1 VRFVNSVDGSVYGI
15 VGPGQKPP
23 SRMALKGLK
32 YPRHTVFLSRLVE
45 VVFFPIAAFIRK
57 AARNHEVKRILIV
70 EPFNLGD
77 VISLAIMFDPLHRR
91 FPKAEIHLLTKS
103 LGNEIYREDPRVTEI
118 HAFEFPWAKR
128 GRKWDPRTLNLHALF
143 QLIRKLR
150 KASFDIGIDTR
161 GDIRTQ
167 ILMVLLGCKVRVGYT
182 NYLCSNVVTL
192 GLLLTHNAGQLKAT
206 QRFLINLEVIRQLG
220 CAIADYHPHPLLPLR
235 NTGQQNTFTVLC
247 HPGAGW
253 KFRLW
258 QCDRWIALIN
268 KIVRHYDVGVRVI
281 GEQSEGPHLVDIRK
295 GVSQAVD
302 FKITTLVDLVSEI
315 RTADLILCLDS
326 GPMHIAAAYEK
337 PLIALFGPGHKDIW
351 RPYSLSSCIIDH
363 QDRYPCSPCLQKR
376 CVLPEANC
384 MDAITPEEV
393 FEKVSEMIP
402 DVFRRTGVED
412 RRCRPMDDLPQ

>member
-1 VRFVNSVDGSVYGI
+1 M
-15 VGPGQKPP
+15 P
-23 SRMALKGLK
+23 LKGLK
-32 YPRHTVFLSRLVE
+32 YPRHTVVLSRLLE
-45 VVFFPIAAFIRK
+45 VVFFPFAALIRK

-77 VISLAIMFDPLHRR
+77 VISLAIMFEPLRRR
-91 FPKAEIHLLTKS
+91 FPKAQIHLLTKG
-103 LGNEIYREDPRVTEI
+103 LGNEIYREDPRITKI

-128 GRKWDPRTLNLHALF
+128 GRKWDPRTLNLCAFF

-182 NYLCSNVVTL
+182 NYLCSNVVTM
-192 GLLLTHNAGQLKAT
+192 GLLLTHSAGELKPT

-220 CAIADYHPHPLLPLR
+220 CAMEDAPPRPLLR
-235 NTGQQNTFTVLC
+235 QGNTGRTNKFTVLC

-258 QCDRWIALIN
+258 QNDRWIALIN
-268 KIVRHYDVGVRVI
+268 KMVRHYDVSVRVI

-295 GVSQAVD
+295 GVPQAVD
-302 FKITTLVDLVSEI
+302 FKITTLADLVSEI

-337 PLIALFGPGHKDIW
+337 PLVALFGPGHKDIW
-351 RPYSLSSCIIDH
+351 KPYSLRSCVIEH
-363 QDRYPCSPCLQKR
+363 QNLYPCAPCLQKR
-376 CVLPEANC
+376 CLFPEANC

-402 DVFRRTGVED
+402 DAFRGTGVED
-412 RRCRPMDDLPQ
+412 RR

>member
-1 VRFVNSVDGSVYGI
+1 
-15 VGPGQKPP
+15 
-23 SRMALKGLK
+23 MALKGLK

-91 FPKAEIHLLTKS
+91 FPKAEIHLLTKG

-128 GRKWDPRTLNLHALF
+128 GRKWDPRTMNLRSLF
-143 QLIRKLR
+143 YLIRKLR

-167 ILMVLLGCKVRVGYT
+167 ILMVLVGCKVRVGCS
-182 NYLCSNVVTL
+182 NYLCSNVVTM
-192 GLLLTHNAGQLKAT
+192 GLLLTHSAGELNAT

-220 CAIADYHPHPLLPLR
+220 CAMEDAPPHPLLQPGNEGR
-235 NTGQQNTFTVLC
+235 TNRFTVLC

-258 QCDRWIALIN
+258 QNDRWIALIN
-268 KIVRHYDVGVRVI
+268 RILRHYDVSVRVI
-281 GEQSEGPHLVDIRK
+281 GEQSDGPHLVHICR
-295 GVSQAVD
+295 GVPQAVD
-302 FKITTLVDLVSEI
+302 FKITTLGDLLSEI
-315 RTADLILCLDS
+315 RAADLVLCLDS

-337 PLIALFGPGHKDIW
+337 PLVALFGAGHKDIW
-351 RPYSLSSCIIDH
+351 KPYSLRSWVIDH
-363 QDRYPCSPCLQKR
+363 QDLYPCAPCLQKR
-376 CVLPEANC
+376 CLFPEANC

-393 FEKVSEMIP
+393 FEKVSGMIP
-402 DVFRRTGVED
+402 EAFRRTGVED
-412 RRCRPMDDLPQ
+412 RR

>member
-1 VRFVNSVDGSVYGI
+1 
-15 VGPGQKPP
+15 
-23 SRMALKGLK
+23 MALKGLK

-91 FPKAEIHLLTKS
+91 FPKAEIHLLAKG

-128 GRKWDPRTLNLHALF
+128 GRKWDPRTMNLRSLF
-143 QLIRKLR
+143 YLIGKLR

-167 ILMVLLGCKVRVGYT
+167 ILMVLVGCKVRVGCS
-182 NYLCSNVVTL
+182 NYLCSNVVTM
-192 GLLLTHNAGQLKAT
+192 GLLLTHSAGELNAT

-220 CAIADYHPHPLLPLR
+220 CAMEDAPPHPLLQPGNEGR
-235 NTGQQNTFTVLC
+235 TNRFTVLC

-258 QCDRWIALIN
+258 QNDRWIALIN
-268 KIVRHYDVGVRVI
+268 RILRHYDVSVRVI
-281 GEQSEGPHLVDIRK
+281 GEQSDGPHLVHICR
-295 GVSQAVD
+295 GVPQAVD
-302 FKITTLVDLVSEI
+302 FKITTLGDLLSEI
-315 RTADLILCLDS
+315 RAADLVLCLDS

-337 PLIALFGPGHKDIW
+337 PLVALFGAGHKDIW
-351 RPYSLSSCIIDH
+351 KPYSLRSWVIDH
-363 QDRYPCSPCLQKR
+363 QDLYPCAPCLQKR
-376 CVLPEANC
+376 CLFPEANC

-393 FEKVSEMIP
+393 FEKVSGMIP
-402 DVFRRTGVED
+402 EAFRRTGVED
-412 RRCRPMDDLPQ
+412 RR